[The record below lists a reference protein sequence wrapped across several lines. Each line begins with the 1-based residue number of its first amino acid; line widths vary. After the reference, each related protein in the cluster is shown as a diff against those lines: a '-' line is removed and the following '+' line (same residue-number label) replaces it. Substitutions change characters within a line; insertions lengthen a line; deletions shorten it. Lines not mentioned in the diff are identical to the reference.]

1 MTTLRHSPDF
11 NLILMP
17 NTNVFFA
24 SNFPCKIIKQDYWLV
39 IMTWWWHCV
48 ETWHAV
54 SNIFLPQIWGEV
66 VLVTGHAVKLWSSQ
80 YLCHIDTSPASL
92 ICDHSHDT
100 TQYGRGS
107 WISDGQLEQS
117 FHYMMKTSNSQVQTL
132 PNQIRSRELWQEL
145 VMIVL
150 SCPHPT
156 LGCVL
161 CTRPGQTQ
169 LCAAEIRGAVCQRY
183 ISFVYSLV

>member
-1 MTTLRHSPDF
+1 MMNIRWSVGTIISLHDE
-11 NLILMP
+11 
-17 NTNVFFA
+17 NVL
-24 SNFPCKIIKQDYWLV
+24 Q
-39 IMTWWWHCV
+39 
-48 ETWHAV
+48 
-54 SNIFLPQIWGEV
+54 
-66 VLVTGHAVKLWSSQ
+66 
-80 YLCHIDTSPASL
+80 
-92 ICDHSHDT
+92 
-100 TQYGRGS
+100 
-107 WISDGQLEQS
+107 
-117 FHYMMKTSNSQVQTL
+117 NSQVQTL

-161 CTRPGQTQ
+161 CTTRPGQTQ

>member
-1 MTTLRHSPDF
+1 MALCWDMTCRTLDRWG
-11 NLILMP
+11 
-17 NTNVFFA
+17 
-24 SNFPCKIIKQDYWLV
+24 Q
-39 IMTWWWHCV
+39 
-48 ETWHAV
+48 V

-66 VLVTGHAVKLWSSQ
+66 VLVTRPCCEAVKLTVFMPHWHVSRIPYLWPQPWHSTIWKGFMMNIRWSVGT
-80 YLCHIDTSPASL
+80 IISL
-92 ICDHSHDT
+92 HDENVL
-100 TQYGRGS
+100 Q
-107 WISDGQLEQS
+107 
-117 FHYMMKTSNSQVQTL
+117 NSQVQTL

-161 CTRPGQTQ
+161 CTTRPGQTQ